1 MLQERTLCANGMSVQ
16 SPDLRC
22 MVLAA
27 QRIAAAMPRGDHD
40 HEAQPTGFY
49 WSSQRSASS
58 AAMQPKPAEV
68 IAWR

>member
-1 MLQERTLCANGMSVQ
+1 MRALCLLRRFGARSASWATTWLQWREAADNQ
-16 SPDLRC
+16 A
-22 MVLAA
+22 LA
-27 QRIAAAMPRGDHD
+27 GVC
-40 HEAQPTGFY
+40 

>member
-1 MLQERTLCANGMSVQ
+1 LTSPSAVEKRLAGMTFHVSRLEIVNGLPIGMGWCGAQ
-16 SPDLRC
+16 
-22 MVLAA
+22 LA
-27 QRIAAAMPRGDHD
+27 GVC
-40 HEAQPTGFY
+40 